1 MKYILGILASIL
13 MIWSLLDKE
22 NNQYKVYIQVLAVGL
37 FFYIMMRLMNKTP
50 SKYDQKKD
58 NEDLNKKDNDE

>member
-1 MKYILGILASIL
+1 

-37 FFYIMMRLMNKTP
+37 FFFIMMRLMNKTP
-50 SKYDQKKD
+50 SKHDQTKD
-58 NEDLNKKDNDE
+58 EADLNKKDNDE